1 MAKIKTYE
9 IDNII
14 SDKDIVIGSDGDNLY
29 KTKNYNV
36 SDLRQYV
43 LSGLNP
49 DIGGN
54 LKITTITETSNV
66 YLTPE
71 SWINNQD
78 PAIEVLQ
85 YEIIF
90 LILNGRTYI
99 FRKNNAKYGVGETQ
113 ALSSDFTEIDITSVI
128 NANLQGLDS
137 VLGQGNESFDKNAK
151 INSLYLWDNNN
162 NNDYGVIVFGDKN
175 RINFKKINGSI
186 IGNLGI
192 GQLQVYTSGGGY
204 FALSFPSVATSRQID
219 FQDASGT
226 IAYLSDIPEVNIESI
241 SAGNNVSVTEV
252 SPKNFEI
259 SATIPESLYLQKT
272 YLMYSVTDTIHYSSG
287 GFFEYNETT
296 SPIDSVA
303 LKFSNSVSFVDD
315 IPNFARI
322 HFHYENGQN
331 IFLEIAKEPSYI
343 NESSISFPVY
353 FSDYYNSDT
362 PGVRISFFEIQI
374 YPGQLKSTSTGIPFD
389 GITSSAACVYFR
401 MF

>member
-1 MAKIKTYE
+1 MARIKTYTVDTN
-9 IDNII
+9 ITDNDII
-14 SDKDIVIGSDGDNLY
+14 IGSDADNSNE
-29 KTKNYNV
+29 TKNFNIGN
-36 SDLRQYV
+36 LRTYM
-43 LSGLNP
+43 LSGLEP
-49 DIGGN
+49 EVGGN
-54 LKITTITETSNV
+54 LKITTIVDNESEET
-66 YLTPE
+66 TPE
-71 SWINNQD
+71 GYFNNSIT
-78 PAIEVLQ
+78 PIIVLH
-85 YEIIF
+85 YEIVF
-90 LILNGRTYI
+90 LILNGKTFI
-99 FRKNNAKYGVGETQ
+99 FRKNNDTYGVGETQ
-113 ALSSDFTEIDITSVI
+113 AISSDFTEIDITSVI

-137 VLGQGNESFDKNAK
+137 VLEQGNESFDKNAK

-175 RINFKKINGSI
+175 RINFKKINGST
-186 IGNLGI
+186 IGNLDI
-192 GQLQVYTSGGGY
+192 GQFQVHTSGVGT
-204 FALSFPSVATSRQID
+204 FALKFPSVTTLRQVD

-226 IAYLSDIPEVNIESI
+226 VAYLSDIPEVNIESI

-272 YLMYSVTDTIHYSSG
+272 YLMDSVTDTIHYSSG

-303 LKFSNSVSFVDD
+303 LKFSSSVSFVDD